1 MVALCMAW
9 GVTPSTRDNTLM
21 RSVRH
26 KCRHRAWASFHADTF
41 LHMDPLPATPRTL
54 RRGFW
59 WLLGSHGGVL
69 GQHRPHIPRGHG
81 GLLGAVLLQ
90 VAQMTM
96 ATALSRSSA
105 PPRSF
110 HHGIETAAERAGRSK
125 TRPQPRAQVCFER
138 RPLALEHKT
147 AAELNS

>member
-21 RSVRH
+21 RSCRH
-26 KCRHRAWASFHADTF
+26 KCWHRARASFHADTF
-41 LHMDPLPATPRTL
+41 RDMDPLPTPPRTL
-54 RRGFW
+54 RRGFMW
-59 WLLGSHGGVL
+59 VLGLHGGVL

-81 GLLGAVLLQ
+81 GLVGAFLVQ
-90 VAQMTM
+90 VAHMTM
-96 ATALSRSSA
+96 AMALSRSNA

-110 HHGIETAAERAGRSK
+110 HLGTETAAERAGRSK
-125 TRPQPRAQVCFER
+125 PRPPPRAQVCFEGK
-138 RPLALEHKT
+138 PLALEHET